1 MSTTNHKKI
10 TDKTEI
16 LCYYNIV
23 LKKYIRNDNI
33 KKKGVK
39 TMVRTITTT
48 VMTLYYKE
56 QGSDEIKTATRE
68 FVGTAWTQTKM
79 YNDMKKD
86 DELIPSGATV
96 ENIVTETKFCTYHL
110 SDENFVKAAIAELE
124 TSGGVSA
131 EPLEEMKPVVD

>member
-1 MSTTNHKKI
+1 
-10 TDKTEI
+10 
-16 LCYYNIV
+16 
-23 LKKYIRNDNI
+23 
-33 KKKGVK
+33 
-39 TMVRTITTT
+39 MVRTITTT

-56 QGSDEIKTATRE
+56 TGSDEIKTSTRE
-68 FVGTAWTQTKM
+68 FIGTAWTQTKM

-86 DELIPSGATV
+86 EELIPAGAIV

-124 TSGGVSA
+124 ASGDTSP